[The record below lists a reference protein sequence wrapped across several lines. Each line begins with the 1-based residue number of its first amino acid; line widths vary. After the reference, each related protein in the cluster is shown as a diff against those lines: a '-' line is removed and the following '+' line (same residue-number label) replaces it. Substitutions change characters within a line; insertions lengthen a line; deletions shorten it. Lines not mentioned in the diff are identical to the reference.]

1 MRRPFRLH
9 RREGLLLYL
18 LPKSFTMHRFL
29 SIPIVIV
36 LFALLVGANT
46 AAYPTSANAQETS
59 AATAERRA
67 ELTRQ
72 LNTLNAEIAKNQ
84 AVVDKLAGEG
94 KSLST
99 EVQTLNATIKKAQ
112 LQLQATQ
119 VGIKQLDSNIAV
131 HSKTIST
138 LNTKLQTER
147 NSLGQILRN
156 TDQFDDY
163 SLVELALSS
172 ENFSTFFA
180 DLDTYASL
188 KHSLGVSFD
197 VVTNTK
203 EKTAAEKAALEDKR
217 DAHAKLAAIQNLEK
231 QKVQTEQQKKNQLL
245 AQTKGQES
253 AYRAVVA
260 AQQKSA
266 AQIRAELFALAG
278 GSGAIPFGTAYEH
291 AKTASRITG
300 VRPALIL
307 AILSQESDLG
317 KNVGQCLVTSLTTG
331 DGKGKNTGTPFSGVM
346 KAPRDTVPYE
356 HIMTALGRDWST
368 TPVSCPQ
375 PGGYGG
381 AMGPTQFIPST
392 WIGFEP
398 RIKSALGVAAT
409 DPWNSLHAIMATGL
423 YLAGGGAAGGTYQA
437 EHTSAAKYYA
447 GGNWAVAGQGYANS
461 VMDKATKFQ
470 KDIDILNGQ

>member
-1 MRRPFRLH
+1 ML
-9 RREGLLLYL
+9 
-18 LPKSFTMHRFL
+18 RFKFV
-29 SIPIVIV
+29 PIYIV
-36 LFALLVGANT
+36 AFGFLFAGVASLQPYSLQ
-46 AAYPTSANAQETS
+46 AQESS

-67 ELTRQ
+67 QLTKQ
-72 LNTLNAEIAKNQ
+72 LNELNAQIAKNQ

-119 VGIKQLDSNIAV
+119 LGIKQLDSNIAV
-131 HSKTIST
+131 HSKTIS
-138 LNTKLQTER
+138 KLTSKLEAER
-147 NSLGQILRN
+147 ESLAQILRN
-156 TDQFDDY
+156 QDQFDDY
-163 SLVELALSS
+163 SLVELALSA
-172 ENFSTFFA
+172 EEFSNFFA

-188 KHSLGVSFD
+188 KHSLGISFD
-197 VVTNTK
+197 EVTDTR
-203 EKTAAEKAALEDKR
+203 ERTAEEKAALEKQR
-217 DAHAKLAAIQNLEK
+217 DSHAKLAAMQNVEK

-260 AQQKSA
+260 AQQKTA
-266 AQIRAELFALAG
+266 AQIRAELFSLAG
-278 GSGAIPFGTAYEH
+278 GSGAIPFGTAVEH

-317 KNVGQCLVTSLTTG
+317 KNVGQCLVTNLTTG

-346 KAPRDTVPYE
+346 KAPRDTVPFE
-356 HIMTALGRDWST
+356 RIMNALGRDWST
-368 TPVSCPQ
+368 TPISCPQ

-392 WIGFEP
+392 WIGFEA

-409 DPWNSLHAIMATGL
+409 DPWNSLHAITATGL
-423 YLAGGGAAGGTYQA
+423 YLSAVGANGSYQA
-437 EHTSAAKYYA
+437 EHTAAARYYA

-461 VMDKATKFQ
+461 VMEKAAKFQ
-470 KDIDILNGQ
+470 KDIDTLNAE

>member
-1 MRRPFRLH
+1 VS
-9 RREGLLLYL
+9 LL
-18 LPKSFTMHRFL
+18 
-29 SIPIVIV
+29 
-36 LFALLVGANT
+36 LLVGVSGVLPAT
-46 AAYPTSANAQETS
+46 PVHAQETS

-72 LNTLNAEIAKNQ
+72 LNNLNAEIAKNQ

-131 HSKTIST
+131 HSKTISK
-138 LNTKLQTER
+138 LNNKLEAEKE
-147 NSLGQILRN
+147 SLAQILRN

-172 ENFSTFFA
+172 EDFSTFFA

-188 KHSLGVSFD
+188 KHLLGVSFD

-203 EKTAAEKAALEDKR
+203 EKTAAERDALEDKR

-260 AQQKSA
+260 AQQKTA
-266 AQIRAELFALAG
+266 AQIRAELFGLAG
-278 GSGAIPFGTAYEH
+278 GGGAIPFGTAYEH
-291 AKTASRITG
+291 AKTASRATG

-317 KNVGQCLVTSLTTG
+317 RNVGQCLITSLETG
-331 DGKGKNTGTPFSGVM
+331 DGKGKNTGTFFSGVM
-346 KAPRDTVPYE
+346 ATVSTSRAKRDDTGTFKRL
-356 HIMTALGRDWST
+356 MDALGRDWRA
-368 TPVSCPQ
+368 TPISCPQ
-375 PGGYGG
+375 PGGFGG
-381 AMGPTQFIPST
+381 AMGPTQFLPTT
-392 WIGFEP
+392 WVLVEA
-398 RIKSALGVAAT
+398 RVKSALGVSAT
-409 DPWNSLHAIMATGL
+409 DPWNPSHAIMATGV
-423 YLAGGGAAGGTYQA
+423 YLADRGASAGTDTA
-437 EHTSAAKYYA
+437 ERTAAARYNGSGLA
-447 GGNWAVAGQGYANS
+447 AQIYANN
-461 VMDKATKFQ
+461 VMDKAAKFQ
-470 KDIDILNGQ
+470 KDIDVLNGS

>member
-1 MRRPFRLH
+1 MLITF
-9 RREGLLLYL
+9 
-18 LPKSFTMHRFL
+18 
-29 SIPIVIV
+29 V
-36 LFALLVGANT
+36 FAGAMVV
-46 AAYPTSANAQETS
+46 PHILEAQETGT
-59 AATAERRA
+59 ATAERRA

-72 LNTLNAEIAKNQ
+72 LNELNAQIAANQ
-84 AVVDKLAGEG
+84 AVVDKLASEG

-119 VGIKQLDSNIAV
+119 VSIKQMESNIAV
-131 HSKTIST
+131 HTKTITT
-138 LNTKLQTER
+138 LNNKLEAER
-147 NSLGQILRN
+147 ESLKQILRN
-156 TDQFDDY
+156 QDQFDDY

-172 ENFSTFFA
+172 EDFSAFFA
-180 DLDTYASL
+180 DMDTYASL
-188 KHSLGVSFD
+188 KHSLGISFD
-197 VVTNTK
+197 VVTDTK
-203 EKTAAEKAALEDKR
+203 TRTAAERAALESKR
-217 DAHAKLAAIQNLEK
+217 EAQAKLAAIQALEK

-245 AQTKGQES
+245 SQTKGQES

-278 GSGAIPFGTAYEH
+278 GGGAIPFGTAYEH

-346 KAPRDTVPYE
+346 KVPRDTVPFE
-356 HIMTALGRDWST
+356 HIMNALGRDWST
-368 TPVSCPQ
+368 TPISCPQ

-392 WIGFEP
+392 WVLFEAKL
-398 RIKSALGVAAT
+398 KSSLGVAAT
-409 DPWNSLHAIMATGL
+409 DPWNSLHAIVATGL
-423 YLAGGGAAGGTYQA
+423 FLADVGAAGGTYQS
-437 EHTSAAKYYA
+437 EHTAAARYYA
-447 GGNWAVAGQGYANS
+447 GGNWASAGQGYANS
-461 VMDKATKFQ
+461 VMSKAANFQ
-470 KDIDILNGQ
+470 KDIDTLNSN

>member
-1 MRRPFRLH
+1 
-9 RREGLLLYL
+9 
-18 LPKSFTMHRFL
+18 MHRFL
-29 SIPIVIV
+29 SIPIFVV
-36 LFALLVGANT
+36 SLLLLVGVGGVLPAE
-46 AAYPTSANAQETS
+46 PVHAQETS

-72 LNTLNAEIAKNQ
+72 LNSLNAEIAKNQ

-138 LNTKLQTER
+138 LNNKLAAEKE
-147 NSLGQILRN
+147 SLAQILRN

-172 ENFSTFFA
+172 EDFSTFFA
-180 DLDTYASL
+180 DMDTYASL
-188 KHSLGVSFD
+188 KHLLGVSFD

-203 EKTAAEKAALEDKR
+203 EKTAAEKLALEDKR

-245 AQTKGQES
+245 TVTKGQES

-260 AQQKSA
+260 AQQKTA
-266 AQIRAELFALAG
+266 AQIRAELFSLAG

-317 KNVGQCLVTSLTTG
+317 RNVGQCLITNLTTG

-346 KAPRDTVPYE
+346 KAPRDTVPFE
-356 HIMTALGRDWST
+356 RIMNALGREWST

-392 WIGFEP
+392 WVGFEA

-409 DPWNSLHAIMATGL
+409 DPWNALHAITATGL

-461 VMDKATKFQ
+461 VMEKAKKFQ
-470 KDIDILNGQ
+470 ADIDTINGG

>member
-1 MRRPFRLH
+1 MFVVS
-9 RREGLLLYL
+9 LL
-18 LPKSFTMHRFL
+18 
-29 SIPIVIV
+29 
-36 LFALLVGANT
+36 LLVGLSGVLP
-46 AAYPTSANAQETS
+46 AAPVYAQETS

-72 LNTLNAEIAKNQ
+72 LNNLNAEITKNQ

-112 LQLQATQ
+112 LQLQATKI
-119 VGIKQLDSNIAV
+119 GIKQIDSNIAV
-131 HSKTIST
+131 HTRTIST
-138 LNTKLQTER
+138 LNTKLEAGR
-147 NSLGQILRN
+147 SSLGQILRN

-163 SLVELALSS
+163 SLIELALTSQ
-172 ENFSTFFA
+172 NFSRFFA

-188 KHSLGVSFD
+188 KHSLGISFD
-197 VVTNTK
+197 IVTSTK
-203 EKTAAEKAALEDKR
+203 VKTAAEKDALESKR
-217 DAHAKLAAIQNLEK
+217 DAHAKLAAIQDLEK
-231 QKVQTEQQKKNQLL
+231 QKVQTEQDKKARLL
-245 AQTKGQES
+245 TQTKGQES

-260 AQQKSA
+260 AQQKTA

-278 GSGAIPFGTAYEH
+278 GSGAIPFGTAVEH
-291 AKTASRITG
+291 ARTASRISG

-317 KNVGQCLVTSLTTG
+317 KNVGQCLVTDLVTG
-331 DGKGKNTGTPFSGVM
+331 DGKGKNTGTPFDGVM
-346 KAPRDTVPYE
+346 KAPRDTVPFE
-356 HIMTALGRDWST
+356 RVMNALGRDWAT
-368 TPVSCPQ
+368 TPISCPQ

-392 WIGFEP
+392 WVSFES

-409 DPWNSLHAIMATGL
+409 DPWNSLHAIVATGL
-423 YLAGGGAAGGTYQA
+423 YLSGGGAAGGSYQA

-461 VMDKATKFQ
+461 VMDKAAKFQ
-470 KDIDILNGQ
+470 KDIDTIAGN